1 MTISTEELLARAK
14 AYHDAAEYLKNRKP
28 FSSLQSDAD
37 LHVARKLK
45 DMGNDFIR
53 LTKET

>member
-1 MTISTEELLARAK
+1 MDDYLYELGQDYR
-14 AYHDAAEYLKNRKP
+14 HDKK
-28 FSSLQSDAD
+28 SLQSDAD

>member
-1 MTISTEELLARAK
+1 MIIYTNSVRIIDTIRSL
-14 AYHDAAEYLKNRKP
+14 
-28 FSSLQSDAD
+28 SLQSDAD